1 MRARPPFP
9 GRPSSS
15 QDPLPLPGPSPPPRT
30 PSQAPLRNLP
40 PQACRVNPLGRT
52 PLGGRVQPASCDQML
67 WSPRRGQVAGGGLGF
82 GGDGGMPG

>member
-9 GRPSSS
+9 G
-15 QDPLPLPGPSPPPRT
+15 PSPPPRT
-30 PSQAPLRNLP
+30 LSQAPLRNLP

-67 WSPRRGQVAGGGLGF
+67 RSPLPGQVAGGGLGF
-82 GGDGGMPG
+82 GGDGGKPG